1 MSVKHYIFLQSGVS
15 KKHETEGSEQMYI
28 NPIVVGVVGT
38 LLVEVVAVIIAVAIF
53 NRKDK

>member
-1 MSVKHYIFLQSGVS
+1 
-15 KKHETEGSEQMYI
+15 MYI

>member
-1 MSVKHYIFLQSGVS
+1 
-15 KKHETEGSEQMYI
+15 MYI
-28 NPIVVGVVGT
+28 NPILVGVVGT

>member
-1 MSVKHYIFLQSGVS
+1 
-15 KKHETEGSEQMYI
+15 MYI
-28 NPIVVGVVGT
+28 NPIIVGVVGT